1 MAGNCMLF
9 LLLLVLYSDI
19 SHFINSQVGNDDNSE
34 LEDAHL
40 PPLGVGSGSAASP
53 QNHDKHVVGLEE
65 STETGTW
72 GRLG

>member
-1 MAGNCMLF
+1 MPGNHMLF
-9 LLLLVLYSDI
+9 LLLLVPSSDS
-19 SHFINSQVGNDDNSE
+19 SHFINSQVGHDDNSE

-40 PPLGVGSGSAASP
+40 PPLVVGTGSATP
-53 QNHDKHVVGLEE
+53 QNHDNRVVGLEE